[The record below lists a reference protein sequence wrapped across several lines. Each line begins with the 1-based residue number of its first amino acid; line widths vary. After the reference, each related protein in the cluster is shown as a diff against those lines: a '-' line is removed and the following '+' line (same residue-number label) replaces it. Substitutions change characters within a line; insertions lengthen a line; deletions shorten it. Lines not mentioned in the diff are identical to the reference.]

1 MFMIYRTFKT
11 TLLASLL
18 FFLASCANNPELM
31 ETATKLAQQAGIS
44 SSGPLSVTEISA
56 GLKEALRVGS
66 ENVVQKVGA
75 ADGYNND
82 PKIHIPLPAS
92 LVKARNIAAKVGL
105 QGKFDDLETKLNQ
118 AAEAAAPK
126 AKKLF
131 WSSISE
137 MSVDDA
143 KGILSGPDNSA
154 TQFFRGKMTAPLS
167 NEMRPIV
174 DQSMSQAGV
183 IQAYD
188 SAMSKL
194 GPLAPSLP
202 DYKTQLTDH
211 VLKGGM
217 DGIFHYLSEEEAA
230 IRNDP
235 SKRVSDLLKRVF
247 GNKN

>member
-1 MFMIYRTFKT
+1 MIYRIFKAAIA
-11 TLLASLL
+11 ASLM
-18 FFLASCANNPELM
+18 FSIASCANNPELM
-31 ETATKLAQQAGIS
+31 EKATKIAQQTGIS
-44 SSGPLSVTEISA
+44 SSGGPLSVTEISA

-75 ADGYNND
+75 ADGYNDD

-92 LVKARNIAAKVGL
+92 MTKMRNFAAKVGL
-105 QGKFDDLETKLNQ
+105 QGKFDDLETRLNR
-118 AAEAAAPK
+118 AAESAAPK

-131 WSSISE
+131 LSAITE

-143 KGILSGPDNSA
+143 KGILNGPDNSA
-154 TQFFRGKMTAPLS
+154 TQFFRSKMTKPLS
-167 NEMRPIV
+167 AEMRPII

-188 SAMSKL
+188 STVSKL

-235 SKRVSDLLKRVF
+235 AKRVSDLLKRVF
-247 GNKN
+247 NKS